1 MEEDF
6 KFDLSVFSVSELK
19 MLINIKSKKEFNNE
33 EISFLNKFKKEHER
47 QEKEYY
53 DNSELERRAKL
64 KKGNSI
70 TDDRIDLMEKH
81 SIKTLISDLL
91 KYENRN
97 KYISEQKGL
106 INKKFIDRL
115 KKYFQLIDNGLLESS
130 AEEIKQYK
138 DISDLFIKSIDK
150 KVIENY
156 NKGIEVKKTFL
167 PFLYLN
173 EYV

>member
-91 KYENRN
+91 KYEN
-97 KYISEQKGL
+97 
-106 INKKFIDRL
+106 
-115 KKYFQLIDNGLLESS
+115 
-130 AEEIKQYK
+130 
-138 DISDLFIKSIDK
+138 
-150 KVIENY
+150 
-156 NKGIEVKKTFL
+156 
-167 PFLYLN
+167 
-173 EYV
+173 

>member
-1 MEEDF
+1 
-6 KFDLSVFSVSELK
+6 
-19 MLINIKSKKEFNNE
+19 
-33 EISFLNKFKKEHER
+33 
-47 QEKEYY
+47 
-53 DNSELERRAKL
+53 AKL

-97 KYISEQKGL
+97 KYISEQKDL

>member
-1 MEEDF
+1 MIYLNAF
-6 KFDLSVFSVSELK
+6 KQL
-19 MLINIKSKKEFNNE
+19 
-33 EISFLNKFKKEHER
+33 
-47 QEKEYY
+47 
-53 DNSELERRAKL
+53 
-64 KKGNSI
+64 
-70 TDDRIDLMEKH
+70 TDEAVDSLYGLVKD
-81 SIKTLISDLL
+81 
-91 KYENRN
+91 
-97 KYISEQKGL
+97 L